1 MWPARGIR
9 RWAGRCVLVAGGDA
23 GFFERSEGVLGCEAA
38 AMSSSRCGA
47 CPKRKTEA
55 DCLSLAKSR
64 KSAEVSAPGKSKSL
78 RRIFCLE

>member
-1 MWPARGIR
+1 VASQRNSALGGEMRFSCRAATPAFLS
-9 RWAGRCVLVAGGDA
+9 AVK
-23 GFFERSEGVLGCEAA
+23 GCLAAKAA
-38 AMSSSRCGA
+38 ANEFVEVWA